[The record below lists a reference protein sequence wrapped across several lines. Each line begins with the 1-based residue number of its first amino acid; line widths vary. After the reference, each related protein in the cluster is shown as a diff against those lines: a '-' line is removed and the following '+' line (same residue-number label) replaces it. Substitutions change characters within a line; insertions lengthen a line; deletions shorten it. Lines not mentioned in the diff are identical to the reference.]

1 LRISA
6 RPDKY
11 GFSFADGVF
20 AKVKNL
26 LSQKCKYALQALLTL
41 AREPSQELL
50 LVSDIAERERLPKKF
65 LEAILLE
72 LNRNG
77 LVRSRRGRGGGYALA
92 KPADLITFGQVVRI
106 IDGPLAPLSCVSV
119 NYYRRCEDCRDEMTC
134 EIRKVMRRVRD
145 AIAAELDGTSLQDAL
160 TNGLPKQLTEAVA
173 S

>member
-1 LRISA
+1 VI
-6 RPDKY
+6 
-11 GFSFADGVF
+11 
-20 AKVKNL
+20 
-26 LSQKCKYALQALLTL
+26 SQKCKYALQALLLL
-41 AREPSQELL
+41 AREPSHDLL

-106 IDGPLAPLSCVSV
+106 MDGPLAPLSCVSV

-134 EIRKVMRRVRD
+134 DIRKVMRRVRD
-145 AIAAELDGTSLQDAL
+145 AIAAELDGTSLLDAI
-160 TNGLPKQLTEAVA
+160 NGAMPKQLIETVGN
-173 S
+173 

>member
-1 LRISA
+1 M
-6 RPDKY
+6 
-11 GFSFADGVF
+11 
-20 AKVKNL
+20 
-26 LSQKCKYALQALLTL
+26 LSQKCKYALQALLSL
-41 AREPSQELL
+41 AREPTQDLL
-50 LVSDIAERERLPKKF
+50 LVSDIAERENLPKKF

-119 NYYRRCEDCRDEMTC
+119 NYYRRCDDCRDEQAC
-134 EIRKVMRRVRD
+134 DIRKVMRRVRD
-145 AIAAELDGTSLQDAL
+145 AIATELDGTSLQDAISGGMSKRL
-160 TNGLPKQLTEAVA
+160 LDTAA

>member
-1 LRISA
+1 
-6 RPDKY
+6 
-11 GFSFADGVF
+11 
-20 AKVKNL
+20 L
-26 LSQKCKYALQALLTL
+26 LSQKCKYALQALLSL
-41 AREPSQELL
+41 AREPSQGML
-50 LVSDIAERERLPKKF
+50 LVSDIAERENLPKKF

-134 EIRKVMRRVRD
+134 DIRKVMRRVRD
-145 AIAAELDGTSLQDAL
+145 AIANELDGTSLQDAL
-160 TNGLPKQLTEAVA
+160 NGVVPKQVLDNAAV
-173 S
+173 

>member
-1 LRISA
+1 LI
-6 RPDKY
+6 
-11 GFSFADGVF
+11 
-20 AKVKNL
+20 
-26 LSQKCKYALQALLTL
+26 SQKCKYALQALLLL
-41 AREPSQELL
+41 AREPSQDLL

-106 IDGPLAPLSCVSV
+106 MDGPLAPLSCVSV

-134 EIRKVMRRVRD
+134 DIRKVMRRVRD
-145 AIAAELDGTSLQDAL
+145 AIANELDGTSLQDAI
-160 TNGLPKQLTEAVA
+160 TGKMAGQLAEVM
-173 S
+173 SG

>member
-1 LRISA
+1 
-6 RPDKY
+6 
-11 GFSFADGVF
+11 
-20 AKVKNL
+20 
-26 LSQKCKYALQALLTL
+26 LQALLTL

-119 NYYRRCEDCRDEMTC
+119 NYYRRCDDCRDEMTC

-145 AIAAELDGTSLQDAL
+145 AISAELDGTSLQYAL
-160 TNGLPKQLTEAVA
+160 TNGIPKQLTEAVA
-173 S
+173 N

>member
-1 LRISA
+1 
-6 RPDKY
+6 
-11 GFSFADGVF
+11 
-20 AKVKNL
+20 
-26 LSQKCKYALQALLTL
+26 LQALLTL

-119 NYYRRCEDCRDEMTC
+119 NYYRRCDDCRDEMTC

-145 AIAAELDGTSLQDAL
+145 AISAELDGTSLQDAL
-160 TNGLPKQLTEAVA
+160 TNGIPKQLTEAVA
-173 S
+173 N

>member
-1 LRISA
+1 M
-6 RPDKY
+6 
-11 GFSFADGVF
+11 
-20 AKVKNL
+20 
-26 LSQKCKYALQALLTL
+26 LSQKCKYALQALLLL
-41 AREPSQELL
+41 AREPSQDLQ
-50 LVSDIAERERLPKKF
+50 LVSDIAEREKLPKKF

-119 NYYRRCEDCRDEMTC
+119 NYYRRCEDCKDEMTC

-145 AIAAELDGTSLQDAL
+145 AISAELDGTSLQDAVA
-160 TNGLPKQLTEAVA
+160 GRMPKQLLEAA
-173 S
+173 SD

>member
-1 LRISA
+1 M
-6 RPDKY
+6 
-11 GFSFADGVF
+11 
-20 AKVKNL
+20 
-26 LSQKCKYALQALLTL
+26 LSQKCKYALQALLIL

-119 NYYRRCEDCRDEMTC
+119 NYYRRCDDCKDEMTC

-145 AIAAELDGTSLQDAL
+145 AISAELDGTSLQDAV
-160 TNGLPKQLTEAVA
+160 TGRMPKQLLEAA
-173 S
+173 SN

>member
-1 LRISA
+1 M
-6 RPDKY
+6 
-11 GFSFADGVF
+11 
-20 AKVKNL
+20 

-119 NYYRRCEDCRDEMTC
+119 NYYRRCDDCRDEMTC

-145 AIAAELDGTSLQDAL
+145 AISAELDGTSLQDAL
-160 TNGLPKQLTEAVA
+160 TNGIPKQLTEAVA
-173 S
+173 N

>member
-1 LRISA
+1 
-6 RPDKY
+6 
-11 GFSFADGVF
+11 
-20 AKVKNL
+20 L
-26 LSQKCKYALQALLTL
+26 LSQKCKYALQALLLL
-41 AREPSQELL
+41 AREPTQDLQ
-50 LVSDIAERERLPKKF
+50 LVSDIAEREKLPKKF

-119 NYYRRCEDCRDEMTC
+119 NYYRRCDDCKDEMTC

-145 AIAAELDGTSLQDAL
+145 AISAELDGTSLQDAV
-160 TNGLPKQLTEAVA
+160 TGRMPKQLLEAA
-173 S
+173 SN